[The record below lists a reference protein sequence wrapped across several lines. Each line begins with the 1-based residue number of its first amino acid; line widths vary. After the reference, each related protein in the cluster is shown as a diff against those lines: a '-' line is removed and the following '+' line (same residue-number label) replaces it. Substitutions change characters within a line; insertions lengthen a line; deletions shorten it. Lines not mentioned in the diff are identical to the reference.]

1 MSTLDTTLRILP
13 RLHAPRSWRL
23 VERNIASSRG
33 AWLVFVSG
41 FFEPLFYLF
50 AMGVG
55 VGALVGTVDVDGQ
68 AVGYRE
74 FVAPAL
80 LAASAMNG
88 AVYESGNVFFKL
100 KYAKTYEG
108 VLATP
113 MTVRDVAL
121 GELTYTL
128 IRGAVYSFG
137 FVTVMLA
144 MGLLDSPWA
153 VLAIPGALLVSA
165 AFAAPAV
172 FGITLMRSWADFAFV
187 ELCTLPMFLFS
198 ATFVPADTYPDVVR
212 WILPLTP
219 LYHGVELLRAFTL
232 GDVSW
237 LVLVEHRLP
246 RRDDGRLPRARR
258 PAAREAAAQVAT
270 RARTAGRGGSRAH
283 ATERSGRAARAPG
296 AARCPRRAQATRR
309 GTPREQRRN
318 GEEQLVDEVCRDERA
333 EDVRAG
339 LAQDAAVAALAR
351 GARRPTGRRP
361 RRRRAAARP
370 RRRREALPRGVPAP
384 ASVVS
389 TIGASSSTA
398 RSGGIDP
405 DAVRIATRGAASRP
419 SSRRSAAYASRG
431 GGEHRLGPPPPARRG
446 AEGPALR
453 SGRRRPRRAG
463 AP

>member
-1 MSTLDTTLRILP
+1 MSTLETTFRILP
-13 RLHAPRSWRL
+13 RFRAPRSWRL
-23 VERNIASSRG
+23 VERNVASSRG

-55 VGALVGTVDVDGQ
+55 VGALVGTVEVSGQ
-68 AVGYRE
+68 TVGYRE

-100 KYAKTYEG
+100 KYARTYEG

-144 MGLLDSPWA
+144 MGLVDSPWA

-172 FGITLMRSWADFAFV
+172 FGTTLMRSWADFAFV

-198 ATFVPADTYPDVVR
+198 ATFVPADTYPDAAR

-237 LVLVEHRLP
+237 LVIANVAYLLAMTVVFLVLAD
-246 RRDDGRLPRARR
+246 RR
-258 PAAREAAAQVAT
+258 
-270 RARTAGRGGSRAH
+270 
-283 ATERSGRAARAPG
+283 
-296 AARCPRRAQATRR
+296 
-309 GTPREQRRN
+309 
-318 GEEQLVDEVCRDERA
+318 
-333 EDVRAG
+333 
-339 LAQDAAVAALAR
+339 LAR
-351 GARRPTGRRP
+351 
-361 RRRRAAARP
+361 
-370 RRRREALPRGVPAP
+370 L
-384 ASVVS
+384 
-389 TIGASSSTA
+389 
-398 RSGGIDP
+398 
-405 DAVRIATRGAASRP
+405 
-419 SSRRSAAYASRG
+419 
-431 GGEHRLGPPPPARRG
+431 L
-446 AEGPALR
+446 LK
-453 SGRRRPRRAG
+453 
-463 AP
+463 

>member
-1 MSTLDTTLRILP
+1 MSTLETTFRILP
-13 RLHAPRSWRL
+13 RIRAPRSWRL
-23 VERNIASSRG
+23 VERNVASSRG

-55 VGALVGTVDVDGQ
+55 VGALVGTVEVSGQ
-68 AVGYRE
+68 TVGYRE

-100 KYAKTYEG
+100 KYARTYEG

-144 MGLLDSPWA
+144 MGLVDSPWA

-172 FGITLMRSWADFAFV
+172 FGTTLMRSWADFAFV

-198 ATFVPADTYPDVVR
+198 ATFVPADTYPDAAR

-237 LVLVEHRLP
+237 LVIANVAYLLAMTVVFLVLAD
-246 RRDDGRLPRARR
+246 RR
-258 PAAREAAAQVAT
+258 
-270 RARTAGRGGSRAH
+270 
-283 ATERSGRAARAPG
+283 
-296 AARCPRRAQATRR
+296 
-309 GTPREQRRN
+309 
-318 GEEQLVDEVCRDERA
+318 
-333 EDVRAG
+333 
-339 LAQDAAVAALAR
+339 LAR
-351 GARRPTGRRP
+351 
-361 RRRRAAARP
+361 
-370 RRRREALPRGVPAP
+370 L
-384 ASVVS
+384 
-389 TIGASSSTA
+389 
-398 RSGGIDP
+398 
-405 DAVRIATRGAASRP
+405 
-419 SSRRSAAYASRG
+419 
-431 GGEHRLGPPPPARRG
+431 L
-446 AEGPALR
+446 LK
-453 SGRRRPRRAG
+453 
-463 AP
+463 